1 MIRLFFSIAC
11 ALILS
16 CFYTFFISVSSVHA
30 AEVTYSLGEI
40 WKAYGTDVGYFN
52 FPVDVFV
59 DVDERVLV
67 ADYSNNRIQVFGQ
80 NVQLLSV
87 WTGFKNP
94 EKIAQGKD
102 GNFYVADTNNHRIV
116 KLSKNGL
123 FLSEW
128 SGINRSNFFPRG
140 VGVAVSPDNYIY
152 SVHAVDYIEKFDSE
166 GNPVMSWGTNGV
178 LTVPGTLEAVRVD
191 SKGYVY
197 VIANDS
203 VMKFTSQ
210 GILLTK
216 WGSFNGAQDLFIDQ
230 NDNIFI
236 TNTYKN
242 RIEKYTKDGQL
253 LTMFGEGILN
263 VPHGAGVDRRG
274 RVYVAD
280 ARNHRVVVFTPS
292 APPPFILN
300 VPLIKQTDLQWKD
313 AFYDHASL
321 QQLNCGKTIGECGCA
336 LTSLAMMLN
345 FHGVT
350 KSPDGKPTTPATLNE
365 YFNKNAQCVSSGCV
379 SQGYAFGNVIWNAA
393 DRYSADAF
401 KKFGTQKIVSYN
413 DAQST
418 QWDKQLVADDI
429 KHEQPVIARVQKNE
443 HWALITGTDQ
453 DTFVINDPRND
464 VNRLNQ
470 KPYLN
475 TAYNIRRFKK
485 TSSDF
490 SSLEFTT
497 KYPGTIE
504 VTDPK
509 GRINAEIPNTNV
521 SSSILSSSNNTVTIG
536 TPIEGEYRVVLSSS
550 TNMVPLAVHA
560 SDSVGSVKIKVFEQ
574 TNPYMEAVRYT
585 YKFIYNPQPAQDQLK
600 VGVAIDIE
608 PHVKHN
614 VGFCE
619 NSSLMIPIAVLGTE
633 TFNINDINDESVMF
647 ENARN
652 LLKNPTSGK
661 AFHLK
666 QDVNRDGIPDAVYNF
681 MFKDAQL
688 SCSSTKGI
696 LKGIRKDGLSFE
708 GVDNINMMTKAKP
721 GK

>member
-1 MIRLFFSIAC
+1 MNKLFFSSAISMIIAIGLAC
-11 ALILS
+11 TIQAPVA
-16 CFYTFFISVSSVHA
+16 YA
-30 AEVTYSLGEI
+30 AEITYTLSETWNG
-40 WKAYGTDVGYFN
+40 YGTDNGYFN

-80 NVQLLSV
+80 NAQVLSV

-116 KLSKNGL
+116 KLNKNGL

-166 GNPVMSWGTNGV
+166 GNPVLSWGTSGV
-178 LTVPGTLEAVRVD
+178 LMVPGTLEAVRVD
-191 SKGYVY
+191 SQGYVY

-210 GILLTK
+210 GILLAK

-313 AFYDHASL
+313 VSYDHASV
-321 QQLNCGKTIGECGCA
+321 QNLNCGKTIADCGCA
-336 LTSLAMMLN
+336 LTSLAMILN

-350 KSPDGKPTTPATLNE
+350 KSPEGKPTNPATLNE
-365 YFNKNAQCVSSGCV
+365 YFNKNTQCVSSGCV

-393 DRYSADAF
+393 DRYSAEAF
-401 KKFGTQKIVSYN
+401 KKFGTQKIVSFN
-413 DAQST
+413 DAPST
-418 QWDKQLVADDI
+418 LWDNKLVADDI
-429 KHEQPVIARVQKNE
+429 KNNQPVIARVQKNE
-443 HWALITGTDQ
+443 HWAVITGTDQ

-509 GRINAEIPNTNV
+509 GRINVGIPNTNV

-536 TPIEGEYRVVLSSS
+536 TPLEGEYRVVLSSS
-550 TNMVPLAVHA
+550 TSTVPLAVHA

-574 TNPYMEAVRYT
+574 TNPYMESVRYE
-585 YKFIYNPQPAQDQLK
+585 YKFIYNPHPAHDQLK
-600 VGVAIDIE
+600 LGVTIDIE

-619 NSSLMIPIAVLGTE
+619 NSSLMIPVAVLGTS
-633 TFNINDINDESVMF
+633 TINIDDINDESVVF
-647 ENARN
+647 GNARN
-652 LLKNPTSGK
+652 LLKNPISGK

-666 QDVNRDGIPDAVYNF
+666 QDVNRDGISDAVFNF

-688 SCSSTKGI
+688 SCTTTKGVI
-696 LKGIRKDGLSFE
+696 KGALKDGMSFE
-708 GVDNINMMTKAKP
+708 GVDDIYMMTKAKP